1 LSTSFVPLARQM
13 MGRIQRRKKMQVGLQ
28 SLFQGRPGTSDVE
41 IYKQE
46 LELALEAEAMGFD
59 ILMPVEHHFF
69 DYAMIP
75 DNTVLLSYLAARTRT
90 IKLMPCAFILPWND
104 PLRVTEKAILLDHL
118 SAGRVVVG
126 FGRGLAKR
134 EFDAFRVK
142 FSESRER
149 FDQAA
154 GIIMRGLET
163 GSVEADTPH
172 YKQPRN
178 EVRQRPFKTFRDRTY
193 MVGMS
198 PQSVDTAGRLGLGC
212 MKFANGP
219 WDEAKKDI
227 DRHRTIFKES
237 WGFEAPPPIT
247 ADCLVC
253 EPHVGRAEVMA
264 REYMSRYWTQVMEHY
279 ELLSENFSQAGAAYA
294 SYAEMAKYL
303 RSTKQEALVDSY
315 RECNLWGDPQRI
327 LDKLRERRELIG
339 DFVVGVSVSYGGMP
353 HEDARR
359 SLRLFADRVM
369 PEIKTW

>member
-1 LSTSFVPLARQM
+1 M
-13 MGRIQRRKKMQVGLQ
+13 MGHRLAEKTMQVGMLP
-28 SLFQGRPGTSDVE
+28 LFQGRPGTSDVE

-46 LELALEAEAMGFD
+46 LELALEAEPMGFD
-59 ILMPVEHHFF
+59 LLMPVEHHFY

-75 DNTVLLSYLAARTRT
+75 DNTVLLSYIAARTKT

-118 SAGRVVVG
+118 SEGRVVVG

-154 GIIMRGLET
+154 GIILRGLET
-163 GSVEADTPH
+163 GIVEGDTPH
-172 YKQPRN
+172 YQQPRI
-178 EVRQRPFKTFRDRTY
+178 EVRPRPFKTFRDRTY

-198 PQSVDTAGRLGLGC
+198 PQSVETAGRLGLGC
-212 MKFANGP
+212 MKFAQGP
-219 WDEAKKDI
+219 WEEAKVDI
-227 DRHRTIFKES
+227 DRHRTIFKQS
-237 WGFEAPPPIT
+237 HGFEAPPPIT

-253 EPHVGRAEVMA
+253 DASLSRAEALA
-264 REYMSRYWTQVMEHY
+264 REHMSRYWAQLMDHY
-279 ELLSENFSQAGAAYA
+279 ELLSENFAQAGAAYA
-294 SYAEMAKYL
+294 SYAEMTKYL

-315 RECNLWGDPQRI
+315 RESNIWGDPERI
-327 LDKLRERRELIG
+327 LDKLRERRELLG
-339 DFVVGVSVSYGGMP
+339 DFVLAVSPSYGGMSF
-353 HEDARR
+353 EDVRR